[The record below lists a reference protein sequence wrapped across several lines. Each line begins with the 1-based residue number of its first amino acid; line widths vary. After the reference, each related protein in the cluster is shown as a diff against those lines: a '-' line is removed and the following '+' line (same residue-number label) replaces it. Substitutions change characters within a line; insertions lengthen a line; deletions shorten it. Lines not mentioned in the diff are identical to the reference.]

1 MFEALHCHFGVRHEC
16 YASPLNRFEGTETYC
31 SLFHDVDRYFGSEGS
46 FFDWQP
52 PTKGMCVPQCFECNP
67 PYDHMS
73 ITHCFKHIASLL
85 TGREG
90 GPLCFIVIVPQQ
102 DGDIRDE
109 VPEIKPLVA
118 HIEVVPK
125 AKHRFL
131 MGMQHRRTG
140 TDNENG
146 AWVMQNH
153 DSTIFFLQN
162 EVPLWPFFLRHAVVG
177 GLGEP

>member
-1 MFEALHCHFGVRHEC
+1 
-16 YASPLNRFEGTETYC
+16 
-31 SLFHDVDRYFGSEGS
+31 
-46 FFDWQP
+46 
-52 PTKGMCVPQCFECNP
+52 
-67 PYDHMS
+67 
-73 ITHCFKHIASLL
+73 
-85 TGREG
+85 
-90 GPLCFIVIVPQQ
+90 
-102 DGDIRDE
+102 
-109 VPEIKPLVA
+109 VA

-162 EVPLWPFFLRHAVVG
+162 EVARQNCGINMLSVYAVAQAFG
-177 GLGEP
+177 T